1 LGYNQYN
8 LVQCF
13 SWGWLGMQ
21 EFYKQYISWAFDRL
35 PEGYMSWQH
44 LLTVSIAFALVVFL
58 AIFFGRKNK
67 TKSRSEKLKVVMVAA
82 IVLDSVE
89 VLKLIVSVIITKD
102 IAILLGYLPL
112 FLCSIPLIVLPVAAF
127 SKGRIQQAT
136 LDFMV
141 MFGLLGGLLGTYL
154 AGNIYSIFPV
164 IHFFTLNSLIT
175 HMTSAFAAL
184 YIAISGLHSFEKR
197 NILISIGILGFFMIV
212 AESVNLLNTGYQSN
226 YMFLSSGDGTPFTI
240 IESVFPAHTVGYAV
254 SVALCMWIYLI
265 GFSLIV
271 LMIQK
276 RKKIV

>member
-1 LGYNQYN
+1 
-8 LVQCF
+8 
-13 SWGWLGMQ
+13 MQ

-44 LLTVSIAFALVVFL
+44 LLTVSMAFALVVFL

-276 RKKIV
+276 RKNTV

>member
-1 LGYNQYN
+1 
-8 LVQCF
+8 
-13 SWGWLGMQ
+13 ME
-21 EFYKQYISWAFDRL
+21 EFYKEFISWTFERS

-44 LLTVSIAFALVVFL
+44 LLSVSIVFAIVIFL

-67 TKSRSEKLKVVMVAA
+67 MKSRKEKLKVVMIAA
-82 IVLDSVE
+82 IVLDGVE
-89 VLKLIVSVIITKD
+89 ILKLIVSVIITNN

-127 SKGRIQQAT
+127 SKGRIQQAS

-141 MFGLLGGLLGTYL
+141 MFGLLGGMLGTYL

-164 IHFFTLNSLIT
+164 LHFYTLNSLIT
-175 HMTSAFAAL
+175 HMTSAFAAM

-197 NILISIGILGFFMIV
+197 SILISIGILGFFMIIAQV
-212 AESVNLLNTGYQSN
+212 VNLLDTGYQSN

-240 IESVFPAHTVGYAV
+240 IENVFPAYTVGYAV

-265 GFSLIV
+265 GFGLIV
-271 LMIQK
+271 LNIRK
-276 RKKIV
+276 RKKFI